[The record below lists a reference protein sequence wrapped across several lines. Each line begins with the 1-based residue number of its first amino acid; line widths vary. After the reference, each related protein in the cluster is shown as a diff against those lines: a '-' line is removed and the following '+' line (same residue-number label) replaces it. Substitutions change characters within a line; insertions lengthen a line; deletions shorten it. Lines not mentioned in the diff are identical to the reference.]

1 MTGGQMTSPQE
12 RAAASGSNS
21 ILGRVATLPLDKRA
35 EFLRRLQESSA
46 PGRWI
51 VRHSSAPDA
60 AVRMFCFSHAGGG
73 GGVYRAWPADIGPA
87 VEVWGVQLPG
97 RESRTGE
104 PPYRRM
110 APLAAGLAEAIGP
123 HLDKPFVFFGH
134 SMGALVAFEVAR
146 ELRRSSMPP
155 PARLFLAAFR
165 APHLP
170 SPNVKIYHWPD
181 EVLKVVL
188 QTDGTPAEV
197 LRNEEFMQALLPTLR
212 ADMEV
217 CDTYEYAPESPLDCP
232 FSVFGGIDDVRVR
245 DSDLQGWRTHTSST
259 CSVSMLPGTHFFL
272 HNARQVLL
280 DKMQQDLEKDGMLR
294 RGYHRG

>member
-1 MTGGQMTSPQE
+1 MDGQMASSRE
-12 RAAASGSNS
+12 RAAASGPDS
-21 ILGRVATLPLDKRA
+21 ILGRVATLPQDKRA

-46 PGRWI
+46 AARWI

-60 AVRMFCFSHAGGG
+60 AVRLFCFSHAGGG
-73 GGVYRAWPADIGPA
+73 GGVYRAWPAGIAPA
-87 VEVWGVQLPG
+87 IEVWGVRLPG
-97 RESRTGE
+97 RESRAGE

-110 APLAAGLAEAIGP
+110 VPLAAGLVEAIGP

-146 ELRRSSMPP
+146 ELRRSSMPQ

-170 SPNVKIYHWPD
+170 RPNVKIYHWPD
-181 EVLKVVL
+181 EVLKIAL
-188 QTDGTPAEV
+188 RTDGTPAEV
-197 LRNEEFMQALLPTLR
+197 LQNEKFMQALLPTTR

-217 CDTYEYAPESPLDCP
+217 CDTYEYAPEPPLDCP
-232 FSVFGGIDDVRVR
+232 FSVFGGLDDVRVR
-245 DSDLQGWRTHTSST
+245 DSDLQGWRTHTSSA

-272 HNARQVLL
+272 HSARQVLL

-294 RGYHRG
+294 RGYCRG